1 MRACGVAML
10 IAALP
15 ACSNR
20 LSPPGGTPA
29 ADVDWNVPVVARESA
44 NLNFV
49 LKDVKGAD
57 VKLADLRGKPLLL
70 NFWATWC
77 VPCKTEMPWFMEFAE
92 EYKAKGFTVVG
103 ISVDDTIDEIKK
115 YTAEHPVTYPVL
127 MGRDRTD
134 LIATYHAGDYVPVTW
149 LVGRDGIVRI
159 KIRGIHEKAW
169 FQQQIEAL
177 F

>member
-1 MRACGVAML
+1 MLVA
-10 IAALP
+10 AWP

-20 LSPPGGTPA
+20 LSPPEGTA
-29 ADVDWNVPVVARESA
+29 TSDVDWNVPMVARESA
-44 NLNFV
+44 NFNFV
-49 LKDVKGAD
+49 LKDVAGAD
-57 VKLADLRGKPLLL
+57 FRLADLSGKPVVM

-92 EYKAKGFTVVG
+92 HYKSQDLKVIG
-103 ISVDDTIDEIKK
+103 ISVDDTAEEIKK
-115 YTAEHPVTYPVL
+115 YTAQQPVTYPL
-127 MGRDRTD
+127 LLGRDHTE
-134 LIATYHAGDYVPVTW
+134 LMKAYHAGEFVPVTW
-149 LVGRDGIVRI
+149 LIGRDGVVRI